1 MPFSIKNARDS
12 APATPADGLEER
24 LSELILRKR
33 RAGMAAQLMEIGR
46 NCAAAAPNEWLKRNF
61 DEELYDKHGMPR

>member
-1 MPFSIKNARDS
+1 MPFTIKNAGNS
-12 APATPADGLEER
+12 ALATPVDGLEER
-24 LSELILRKR
+24 LSELHLRKR

-61 DEELYDKHGMPR
+61 DEELYDERGMPR